1 MAEAVRDVKDGKARE
16 RGAVKQSGT
25 AAQADGERADS
36 RIVDGSAAPSGSAAG
51 DSAAPASTVTA
62 SAATGSAAS
71 TAATG
76 SPASTGAVKSADRT
90 IELLELLAGYSE
102 PLTLSEIH
110 RELAY
115 PKSSLFVLLRTLVA
129 RGWVETDRRG
139 TGYSIGVRAL
149 LVGTSYLDRDP
160 VIRAATRVLE
170 ELRTEVNE
178 TVHLARLDGADVV
191 YLASRESAHHL
202 RLTSRVGRRVPAY
215 ATALGK
221 ALLAGRTDAEVDAL
235 LPAKLEPLTPQTVTD
250 RDALF
255 AELALVRER
264 GYATERGQNT
274 PGLGCFAV
282 ALEYRQ
288 PPIDAISCSVPY
300 ARLDD
305 PNHASQTLDAVR
317 RHAGQLGFLL
327 RP

>member
-1 MAEAVRDVKDGKARE
+1 MSTGMTDPDVG
-16 RGAVKQSGT
+16 
-25 AAQADGERADS
+25 AQADAPMD
-36 RIVDGSAAPSGSAAG
+36 AAPDGAVAKVTGPRAASGGNGGGSNSSGSN
-51 DSAAPASTVTA
+51 
-62 SAATGSAAS
+62 S
-71 TAATG
+71 TAA
-76 SPASTGAVKSADRT
+76 AGAVKSADRT
-90 IELLELLAGYSE
+90 VELLELLAGYSE

-139 TGYSIGVRAL
+139 TGYAIGVRAL

-170 ELRTEVNE
+170 VLRAEVNE
-178 TVHLARLDGADVV
+178 TVHLARLDGPDVV

-202 RLTSRVGRRVPAY
+202 RLTSRVGRRVPAH

-221 ALLAGRTDAEVDAL
+221 ALLAGRTDDEVDAL
-235 LPAKLEPLTPQTVTD
+235 LPARLEALTPHTTVD
-250 RDALF
+250 RGALF
-255 AELALVRER
+255 DELAAVRDR
-264 GYATERGQNT
+264 GYAAERGQNT
-274 PGLGCFAV
+274 PGLGCYAV
-282 ALEYRQ
+282 ALAYRT
-288 PPIDAISCSVPY
+288 PPTDAISCSVPY

-305 PNHASQTLDAVR
+305 ADHAAAVLEAVR
-317 RHAGQLGFLL
+317 RHAEQLSTLL

>member
-1 MAEAVRDVKDGKARE
+1 MKQNQVAAGAADVEGDGAAASGDAV
-16 RGAVKQSGT
+16 T
-25 AAQADGERADS
+25 AAAGRA
-36 RIVDGSAAPSGSAAG
+36 AAG
-51 DSAAPASTVTA
+51 V
-62 SAATGSAAS
+62 
-71 TAATG
+71 
-76 SPASTGAVKSADRT
+76 STGAVKSADRT

-110 RELAY
+110 RELSY

-160 VIRAATRVLE
+160 AIRAATRVLE
-170 ELRTEVNE
+170 QLRAEINE
-178 TVHLARLDGADVV
+178 TVHLARLDGCDVV

-202 RLTSRVGRRVPAY
+202 RLTSRVGRRVPAH

-221 ALLAGRTDAEVDAL
+221 ALLATRTDAEVDAL
-235 LPAKLEPLTPQTVTD
+235 LPARLEALTPQTVTD

-255 AELALVRER
+255 AELAEVRER

-282 ALEYRQ
+282 ALDYQ
-288 PPIDAISCSVPY
+288 MPPTDAISCSVPY

-305 PNHASQTLDAVR
+305 LGHAADTLDAVR
-317 RHAGQLGFLL
+317 RHAGQLGMLL

>member
-1 MAEAVRDVKDGKARE
+1 
-16 RGAVKQSGT
+16 VKQSGT
-25 AAQADGERADS
+25 AAQAAGAV
-36 RIVDGSAAPSGSAAG
+36 VDGSNTSSSAGS
-51 DSAAPASTVTA
+51 
-62 SAATGSAAS
+62 TGSA
-71 TAATG
+71 
-76 SPASTGAVKSADRT
+76 ASTGAVKSADRT

-129 RGWVETDRRG
+129 RGWVEADRRG

-160 VIRAATRVLE
+160 VIRAATRMLE

-202 RLTSRVGRRVPAY
+202 RLTSRVGRRVPAH

-221 ALLAGRTDAEVDAL
+221 ALLAGRSDAEVDAL

-282 ALEYRQ
+282 ALEYRL

-305 PNHASQTLDAVR
+305 PGHAAETLDAVR
-317 RHAGQLGFLL
+317 RHAGQLSFLL

>member
-1 MAEAVRDVKDGKARE
+1 MAAKPNGMEPGGPR
-16 RGAVKQSGT
+16 
-25 AAQADGERADS
+25 
-36 RIVDGSAAPSGSAAG
+36 VDGAGPVAGVKSDTPAPAPS
-51 DSAAPASTVTA
+51 
-62 SAATGSAAS
+62 
-71 TAATG
+71 
-76 SPASTGAVKSADRT
+76 GAVKSADRT

-170 ELRTEVNE
+170 VLRAEVNE

-221 ALLAGRTDAEVDAL
+221 ALLAGLTDAEVDAI
-235 LPAKLEPLTPQTVTD
+235 LPAELEAITPLTVTD
-250 RDALF
+250 RTKLF
-255 AELALVRER
+255 AELAEIRER
-264 GYATERGQNT
+264 GYAAERGQNT

-282 ALEYRQ
+282 ALEYRL
-288 PPIDAISCSVPY
+288 PPTDAISCSIPY
-300 ARLDD
+300 SRLDD
-305 PNHASQTLDAVR
+305 AGHAAETLAAVR
-317 RHAGQLGFLL
+317 RHAQELGTLL

>member
-1 MAEAVRDVKDGKARE
+1 MTTGMTDAARN
-16 RGAVKQSGT
+16 G
-25 AAQADGERADS
+25 
-36 RIVDGSAAPSGSAAG
+36 AAPS
-51 DSAAPASTVTA
+51 
-62 SAATGSAAS
+62 
-71 TAATG
+71 
-76 SPASTGAVKSADRT
+76 GAVKSADRT
-90 IELLELLAGYSE
+90 VELLELLAGYNE

-160 VIRAATRVLE
+160 AIRAATRVLE
-170 ELRTEVNE
+170 LLRAEVNE
-178 TVHLARLDGADVV
+178 TVHLARLDGPDVV

-202 RLTSRVGRRVPAY
+202 RLTSRVGRRVPAH

-221 ALLAGRTDAEVDAL
+221 ALLAGLTDDEVDAM
-235 LPAKLEPLTPQTVTD
+235 LPARLEALTPVTTVD
-250 RDALF
+250 REALF
-255 AELALVRER
+255 AELAAVRER
-264 GYATERGQNT
+264 GYAAERGQNT

-282 ALEYRQ
+282 ALDYRK
-288 PPIDAISCSVPY
+288 PPTDAISCSVPY

-305 PNHASQTLDAVR
+305 ADHAAQTLGAVR
-317 RHAGQLGFLL
+317 RHAAELSSLL
-327 RP
+327 RT